1 MDGTPIVG
9 IGPLSPPITG
19 PGLKNKYLKE
29 GLEDA
34 GFTVNW
40 VNTLD
45 RSPSTVVELL
55 RRCKDGDRFLVSA
68 STKVR
73 LGAATLLAPRLSR
86 SSVRAALLP
95 AGGVFAT
102 ELQNLPPGIGGQYRK
117 LFGQFDCI
125 LPESETITADLQSIL
140 DGRVSISTLP
150 NLRPV
155 PDDPPDFETFADSD
169 RPLRLVYIGRIKETK
184 GLDYLLAAVDAL
196 NADDEQVSLDM
207 FGHFLEGDDYRER
220 FLETCSETP
229 NATFHGKLEGDVIR
243 RLRDFDAFVFPSY
256 YPGEGFPGALIEAF
270 AAGCLVVATNWN
282 YNDQLVTDGEDG
294 LLFEPQSAA
303 ALQAKLSWLIDHPAQ
318 VDQFKRKSW
327 EKAQRYS
334 VETVTE
340 ELTTELERVG
350 W

>member
-9 IGPLSPPITG
+9 VGPLSPPITG
-19 PGLKNKYLKE
+19 PGIKNKYLKE

-34 GFTVNW
+34 GYTINW

-73 LGAATLLAPRLSR
+73 LGMATLLAPRLGD
-86 SSVRAALLP
+86 VRTALLP
-95 AGGVFAT
+95 AGGAFGT
-102 ELQNLPPGIGGQYRK
+102 ELRNLPPGVRGQYRR

-125 LPESETITADLQSIL
+125 LPEADTMTADLESLL
-140 DGRVSISTLP
+140 DGSVCVSTVP

-155 PDDPPDFETFADSD
+155 PENPPNFDAFADSD

-184 GLDYLLAAVDAL
+184 GLDDLLSAVDAL
-196 NADDEQVSLDM
+196 NADDERVSLDV

-220 FLETCSETP
+220 FIETCRDTT

-270 AAGCLVVATNWN
+270 AAGCLVVATDWN
-282 YNDQLVTDGEDG
+282 YNDQLVADGEDG
-294 LLFEPQSAA
+294 LLFEPQNATD
-303 ALQAKLSWLIDHPAQ
+303 LQTKLAWLLEHPAR
-318 VDQFKRKSW
+318 VDQFKRQSW
-327 EKAQRYS
+327 KKAQRYS

-340 ELTTELERVG
+340 QLTTELARAG